1 MTRRAPTPVDTVYH
15 LADVAREHLRYVYT
29 GNC

>member
-1 MTRRAPTPVDTVYH
+1 MTDRPPTDVRVVYR
-15 LADVAREHLRYVYT
+15 LADVARERLRYVYT

>member
-1 MTRRAPTPVDTVYH
+1 MNDLPPTPVDTVYR
-15 LADVAREHLRYVYT
+15 LAAVARERLRYVYT

>member
-1 MTRRAPTPVDTVYH
+1 MTDRDATSVKKVYR
-15 LADVAREHLRYVYT
+15 LAEVAGEQLRYVYT